1 MIASTLD
8 TKIHVENEKS
18 NFSLMVDVRLGIL
31 NEHVQHLFA
40 ICQQISLNSV
50 FSENGQLIARNP
62 LKFQRRVTI
71 FKNILPLQNYGM
83 DFRFSEKKKKQ
94 QQQKNGNIEGDVPD
108 ISYDVKE
115 DQMIC
120 NVEIPTGPFKE
131 YKSEDVPQN
140 K

>member
-1 MIASTLD
+1 M
-8 TKIHVENEKS
+8 VE
-18 NFSLMVDVRLGIL
+18 VRLGIL

-62 LKFQRRVTI
+62 LKFQWRVTI

-83 DFRFSEKKKKQ
+83 DFRFSEK
-94 QQQKNGNIEGDVPD
+94 NGNTEGDVPD
-108 ISYDVKE
+108 ISYNVKE
-115 DQMIC
+115 YQMIC
-120 NVEIPTGPFKE
+120 NVEIPTRPFKE